1 MSFPSLGL
9 FFGSLVF
16 TLFAYFSLSL
26 NNQDQGDHFT
36 KMNHK
41 VFVYGTLKRNEPNHH
56 WLANRENGYGKYVAD
71 GVTKTKY
78 PLIIATRYNIPFLL
92 YSPGDGHNVRGEIYQ
107 VDDDM
112 LSKLDILEDHPSY
125 YVREL
130 DDITVVGKGEV
141 PEVKEMKCWVYFLK
155 KFKQDLMTRPLLE
168 VYSSRGGHGLPYME
182 RLSKKTN
189 SDEFMSI
196 VR

>member
-1 MSFPSLGL
+1 MIKLSRLL
-9 FFGSLVF
+9 CNKKR
-16 TLFAYFSLSL
+16 TFSIEFVR
-26 NNQDQGDHFT
+26 NMTHN
-36 KMNHK
+36 

-56 WLANRENGYGKYVAD
+56 WLANRENGHGKFVSD

-107 VDDDM
+107 VDDEM

-141 PEVKEMKCWVYFLK
+141 PEVKEIKCWVYFLK
-155 KFKQDLMTRPLLE
+155 KFKQELLQRPLLE
-168 VYSSRGGHGLPYME
+168 VYSSKGGHGLPYME
-182 RLSKKTN
+182 RSKRDPNYNYKP
-189 SDEFMSI
+189 EVMA
-196 VR
+196 